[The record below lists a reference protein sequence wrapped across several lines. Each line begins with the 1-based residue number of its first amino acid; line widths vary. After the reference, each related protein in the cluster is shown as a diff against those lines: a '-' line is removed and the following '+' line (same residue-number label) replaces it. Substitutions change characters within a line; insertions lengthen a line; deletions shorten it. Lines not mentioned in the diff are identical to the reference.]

1 MLERFFIQTT
11 DLLTRYSIPKSML
24 YALMD
29 KIINLVVEL
38 KVSDLESYRVKNI
51 NNVAET
57 ALNLFKDSV
66 PFRRTIK
73 ALNNF
78 RCVNAF

>member
-1 MLERFFIQTT
+1 MLN
-11 DLLTRYSIPKSML
+11 
-24 YALMD
+24 ALVD

-38 KVSDLESYRVKNI
+38 KISDPESYRVKNI

-66 PFRRTIK
+66 PFTRK
-73 ALNNF
+73 QKSF
-78 RCVNAF
+78 

>member
-11 DLLTRYSIPKSML
+11 DLLILYPIPKSML
-24 YALMD
+24 NELMD

-38 KVSDLESYRVKNI
+38 KISDPESHRVKNI

-57 ALNLFKDSV
+57 ALNLFKESV
-66 PFRRTIK
+66 PFMRK
-73 ALNNF
+73 Q
-78 RCVNAF
+78 